1 MKVAELVGITHRYND
16 QVAIKNLSIGFE
28 ANKITAIIGMSGSGK
43 STALQLINGLVRPTL
58 GDVRVFNQA
67 LNYNELTSMRLKIGY
82 MVQNTGLFPHL
93 TVEQNISIAS
103 KLTGEQTNPL
113 NRTEELME
121 LVNIPGTFKKK
132 YPYQLSGGEQQR
144 VGICRALFLNPP
156 LLLMDEPLGALDP
169 LTRQEIQN
177 EIRKLQEIEP
187 RSILL
192 VTHDLREAKKLA
204 DFIVVMDS
212 GTLLQF
218 DTTENVLQ
226 KPSNEKVKKL
236 INASLS

>member
-1 MKVAELVGITHRYND
+1 
-16 QVAIKNLSIGFE
+16 
-28 ANKITAIIGMSGSGK
+28 
-43 STALQLINGLVRPTL
+43 
-58 GDVRVFNQA
+58 
-67 LNYNELTSMRLKIGY
+67 

-93 TVEQNISIAS
+93 TVAQNISIAS

-121 LVNIPGTFKKK
+121 LVNIPVTFKKK

-169 LTRQEIQN
+169 LTRHEIQN

-212 GTLLQF
+212 GRLLQF

-226 KPSNEKVKKL
+226 KPGNEKVKKL
-236 INASLS
+236 IDASLS

>member
-1 MKVAELVGITHRYND
+1 MKVAEFAGITHRYND

-93 TVEQNISIAS
+93 TVAQNISIAS
-103 KLTGEQTNPL
+103 KLTSEQTNPL

-121 LVNIPGTFKKK
+121 LVNIPVTFKKK

-177 EIRKLQEIEP
+177 EIHKLQEIEP

-212 GTLLQF
+212 GRLLQF

-236 INASLS
+236 IDASLS

>member
-1 MKVAELVGITHRYND
+1 MKVAEFAGITHRYND

-93 TVEQNISIAS
+93 TVAQNISIAS

-121 LVNIPGTFKKK
+121 LVNIPVTFKKK

-156 LLLMDEPLGALDP
+156 LLLMDEPLGALDS
-169 LTRQEIQN
+169 LTRHEIQN
-177 EIRKLQEIEP
+177 EIHKLQEIEA

-212 GTLLQF
+212 GRLLQF

-236 INASLS
+236 IDASLS

>member
-1 MKVAELVGITHRYND
+1 MKVAEFAGITHRYND

-93 TVEQNISIAS
+93 TVAQNISIAS
-103 KLTGEQTNPL
+103 KLTSEQTNPL

-121 LVNIPGTFKKK
+121 LVNIPVTFKKK

-156 LLLMDEPLGALDP
+156 LLLMDEPLGALDS
-169 LTRQEIQN
+169 LTRHEIQN
-177 EIRKLQEIEP
+177 EIHKLQEIEP

-212 GTLLQF
+212 GRLLQF

-236 INASLS
+236 IDASLS

>member
-1 MKVAELVGITHRYND
+1 MKVAEFAGITHRYND

-93 TVEQNISIAS
+93 TVAQNISIAS

-113 NRTEELME
+113 NRAEELME
-121 LVNIPGTFKKK
+121 LVNIPVTFKKK

-169 LTRQEIQN
+169 LTRHEIQN

-212 GTLLQF
+212 GRLLQF

-236 INASLS
+236 IDASLS

>member
-1 MKVAELVGITHRYND
+1 MKVAEFAGITHRYND
-16 QVAIKNLSIGFE
+16 QVAIRNLSIGFE

-43 STALQLINGLVRPTL
+43 STALQLINGLVRPTI
-58 GDVRVFNQA
+58 GDVRVFNQP

-93 TVEQNISIAS
+93 TVAQNISIAS

-121 LVNIPGTFKKK
+121 LVNIPVTFKKK

-177 EIRKLQEIEP
+177 EIHKLQEIEP
-187 RSILL
+187 RGILF

-218 DTTENVLQ
+218 DTTENVIQ
-226 KPSNEKVKKL
+226 KPGNEKVKNL
-236 INASLS
+236 IDASLS

>member
-1 MKVAELVGITHRYND
+1 MKVAEFAGITHRYND

-93 TVEQNISIAS
+93 TVAQNISISS

-121 LVNIPGTFKKK
+121 LVNIPVTFKKK

-169 LTRQEIQN
+169 LTRHEIQN

-212 GTLLQF
+212 GRLLQF
-218 DTTENVLQ
+218 DTTKNVLQ

-236 INASLS
+236 IDASLS

>member
-58 GDVRVFNQA
+58 GDVRVFNQTLDYKD
-67 LNYNELTSMRLKIGY
+67 LNSVRLKIGY

-93 TVEQNISIAS
+93 TVAQNISIAS
-103 KLTGEQTNPL
+103 KLTGRHIDPL
-113 NRTEELME
+113 ARTKELMD
-121 LVNIPGTFKKK
+121 LVNIPITFKKK
-132 YPYQLSGGEQQR
+132 YPYELSGGEQQR

-156 LLLMDEPLGALDP
+156 LLLMDEPMGALDP

-177 EIRKLQEIEP
+177 ELLKLQMIEP

-192 VTHDLREAKKLA
+192 VTHDLREAKKIA
-204 DFIVVMDS
+204 DFIVVMDN

-236 INASLS
+236 IDASLS